1 MLKTFKMELLKIKR
15 SKLLFIASFFP
26 FLSIAQGA
34 GMAKSI
40 AASGEVGDFWV
51 SLFSGSTLLYGMF
64 ILPMLIT
71 IIIAMITR
79 IEHSN
84 NGWKQLLAFPV
95 KRENMYLSKL
105 LLVFILL
112 LFSVAILIVGIIASG
127 MALGAPG
134 HIPYEIVVLRPLL
147 ALIASLPIIG
157 LQFYLSMRFKHIG
170 IPLGVGIGA
179 ILPIILIANSA
190 RYWIFYPWT
199 YPLLTIMPN
208 SIISIAPEK
217 YGIMYGISV
226 ISFIMIIL
234 MGLKQFNRKDII

>member
-1 MLKTFKMELLKIKR
+1 MLRTFKMELLKIKR

-26 FLSIAQGA
+26 LLSIAQGA
-34 GMAKSI
+34 GMVKSI
-40 AASGEVGDFWV
+40 AASGEAGDFWV
-51 SLFSGSTLLYGMF
+51 SLFSGGTLLYGMF
-64 ILPMLIT
+64 ILPMVIT

-84 NGWKQLLAFPV
+84 NGWKQLLALPV
-95 KRENMYLSKL
+95 KRENVYLSKL
-105 LLVFILL
+105 LLVLILL
-112 LFSVAILIVGIIASG
+112 LFSIAILIVGIIASG

-170 IPLGVGIGA
+170 IPLGIGIGA

-190 RYWIFYPWT
+190 KYWIFYPWT